1 MATGD
6 IFEAIGEGDVDRVRA
21 LVEAEPAVASERN
34 EQGTSAVL
42 QARYHGRLDL
52 VDLLRA
58 ARGAL
63 DVHEAAALGDADRV
77 RELVDSDPELVNGYA
92 EDGFYP
98 LALAAFFGHADVVAL
113 LLERDADV
121 TQRARN
127 PLSVMALHAAA
138 ATNQTAIA
146 RHLLDAGAPASATQQ
161 DSYTPLHE
169 AAANGNSELVALLLE
184 RGADPSAHLEDGRT
198 AADLAAEKGHAGLA
212 NRLRAREATDSGPQA
227 A

>member
-1 MATGD
+1 VARGE

-34 EQGTSAVL
+34 EQGTTAVL
-42 QARYHGRLDL
+42 QARYHGRLDM
-52 VDLLRA
+52 VDVLRG
-58 ARGAL
+58 ARGGL

-98 LALAAFFGHADVVAL
+98 LGLAAFFGHDDVVAL

-127 PLSVMALHAAA
+127 PLSVMALHSAA

-146 RHLLDAGAPASATQQ
+146 QRLLDAGAPANATQQ
-161 DSYTPLHE
+161 ESYTPLHE
-169 AAANGNSELVALLLE
+169 AAAMGNTELVALLLD
-184 RGADPSAHLEDGRT
+184 RGADPSARLDDGRT
-198 AADLAAEKGHAGLA
+198 AADLAAAKGHGELA
-212 NRLRAREATDSGPQA
+212 ERLQVGPAADSGPRTA
-227 A
+227 